1 MEDNAP
7 NSFVSTREEEEEL
20 ERKALSYKR
29 TTILFIVL
37 SAVLLVLILWE
48 AIELFTGGLA

>member
-1 MEDNAP
+1 MDEAP

-29 TTILFIVL
+29 TTILFLVL
-37 SAVLLVLILWE
+37 SVILLVLILWE
-48 AIELFTGGLA
+48 TVELCMGGLQ

>member
-1 MEDNAP
+1 MEELP
-7 NSFVSTREEEEEL
+7 NSFISTREEEEEL

-37 SAVLLVLILWE
+37 SVILLALILWE
-48 AIELFTGGLA
+48 AVELCMGGLA